1 MVRKVLLAAGI
12 LSCVLYL
19 SRDLAALFT
28 YPGYDFVNQVISEQ
42 SAIGAPG
49 RDVNVAMGIAYGV
62 LVAAFGVGIWL
73 SAEGKRSL
81 KVAGAMLIAGA
92 IYGAFWP
99 PMHMRG
105 AQTSLTDTLHIVW
118 TAAWFVLIMS
128 AMFLCARA
136 LGKRF
141 MFYTIATVAVILVF
155 GMLTGLQGPNLPAN
169 LPTPGI
175 GVYERIN
182 IGAFLLWIVV
192 LAVELWPHKGAWEAQ
207 HA

>member
-12 LSCVLYL
+12 ASSLLYL

-49 RDVNVAMGIAYGV
+49 RDVNVAMGIAYGAL
-62 LVAAFGVGIWL
+62 LVAFGAGIWL
-73 SAEGKRSL
+73 SSGGKRSL
-81 KVAGAMLIAGA
+81 KIAGALLIAGA
-92 IYGAFWP
+92 IFGAFWP

-105 AQTSLTDTLHIVW
+105 APTTSTDMLHIVW
-118 TAAWFVLIMS
+118 TAGWFVFAVG
-128 AMFLCARA
+128 AMILCARA

-141 MFYTIATVAVILVF
+141 MSYTIATVAVILLF

-182 IGAFLLWIVV
+182 IGAFLLWIAV
-192 LAVELWPHKGAWEAQ
+192 LAVQLWPHESAWEVQ